1 MRRNLR
7 VGLLAAMGIA
17 ALAAVA
23 LYQSRGRQRGSA
35 DGLYVAALDGAV
47 GQPRR
52 FLLPRLRLRF
62 LTRRRGPA

>member
-7 VGLLAAMGIA
+7 VGLVAAMGIA

-23 LYQSRGRQRGSA
+23 LYQSRVRQRRA
-35 DGLYVAALDGAV
+35 EGLYVAALDGAV

-62 LTRRRGPA
+62 FPRRRGSA